1 MRYELMFPEQ
11 IRKAIDENWP
21 VVLSL
26 GVLEYHAE
34 HCCVGVDTL
43 LVVRAVEELEKE
55 IDMVILPPFYYGA
68 ASFAVDSP
76 ERKGTIHVKSE
87 VLNLFGKELFSSL
100 LRIGF
105 RNVHCLYYHQS
116 ENSVQGMPTDLSFKL
131 AARQAIFEFIER
143 EHGEGWWGRE
153 GSSDYYE
160 KHHGKGENPF
170 NWIQIYPFKAP
181 CLQSVWK
188 DDHAGLTE
196 TSLMMAFCPEGVD
209 MTKERKQW
217 YAKAAD
223 DANIEYGMRIKADI
237 MHELRK
243 ALDSKDNIYTED
255 LQS

>member
-43 LVVRAVEELEKE
+43 LVARAVEELEKE
-55 IDMVILPPFYYGA
+55 IKMVILPPFYYGA

-87 VLNLFGKELFSSL
+87 VLNLFGRELFSSL

-105 RNVHCLYYHQS
+105 RNVYGIYYHQS
-116 ENSVQGMPTDLSFKL
+116 ENFIQGMPTDLSFKL
-131 AARQAIFEFIER
+131 AARQAIFEFLEK

-153 GSSDYYE
+153 DSADYYE

-170 NWIQIYPFKAP
+170 NWIQIHPLKHP
-181 CLQSVWK
+181 SCQG
-188 DDHAGLTE
+188 DHAGLTE

-209 MTKERKQW
+209 MAKERKLW
-217 YAKAAD
+217 YAKSAD
-223 DANIEYGMRIKADI
+223 GANVEYGMQVKADV
-237 MHELRK
+237 MRELRK
-243 ALDSKDNIYTED
+243 TLSGKNND
-255 LQS
+255 

>member
-11 IRKAIDENWP
+11 IRKAIDGNWP

-43 LVVRAVEELEKE
+43 LVARAVEELEKE
-55 IDMVILPPFYYGA
+55 INMVILPPFYYGA
-68 ASFAVDSP
+68 ASFAVDTP

-87 VLNLFGKELFSSL
+87 VLNLFGRELFSSL

-105 RNVHCLYYHQS
+105 RNVYGIYYHQS
-116 ENSVQGMPTDLSFKL
+116 ENYIQGMPTDLSFKL
-131 AARQAIFEFIER
+131 AARQAIFEFLER

-153 GSSDYYE
+153 DSADYYE

-170 NWIQIYPFKAP
+170 NWIQIHPLKHP
-181 CLQSVWK
+181 SCQG
-188 DDHAGLTE
+188 DHAGLTE

-209 MTKERKQW
+209 MAKERKLW
-217 YAKAAD
+217 YAKSAD
-223 DANIEYGMRIKADI
+223 GANVEYGMQVKADV
-237 MHELRK
+237 MRELRK
-243 ALDSKDNIYTED
+243 TLSGKNND
-255 LQS
+255 

>member
-21 VVLSL
+21 VVLTL

-43 LVVRAVEELEKE
+43 LVVRAVEALEKE
-55 IDMVILPPFYYGA
+55 VDMIILPPFYYGA

-131 AARQAIFEFIER
+131 AARQAIFEFLER
-143 EHGEGWWGRE
+143 QHGEGWWGRE
-153 GSSDYYE
+153 DSSDYYE
-160 KHHGKGENPF
+160 KHRGEGENPF
-170 NWIQIYPFKAP
+170 NWIQIHPLAHPAF
-181 CLQSVWK
+181 QG
-188 DDHAGLTE
+188 DHAGFTE
-196 TSLMMAFCPEGVD
+196 TSLMMALCPEGVD
-209 MTKERKQW
+209 MTKALERW
-217 YAKAAD
+217 YAKAAK
-223 DANIEYGMRIKADI
+223 DANVGYGMQVKADI
-237 MHELRK
+237 LCELRK
-243 ALDSKDNIYTED
+243 TLTGKE
-255 LQS
+255 